1 MRIKGRK
8 IIVFSRLLKRIGE
21 TFQAYDYGWKGN
33 LMRYNSFTP
42 MKYVLK
48 KVTAPVFVFNEAQ
61 KKIHSYISKFL
72 CRA

>member
-33 LMRYNSFTP
+33 LMRYKSFRP

-48 KVTAPVFVFNEAQ
+48 KVTAPVFFLRRA
-61 KKIHSYISKFL
+61 KKIHL
-72 CRA
+72 DL